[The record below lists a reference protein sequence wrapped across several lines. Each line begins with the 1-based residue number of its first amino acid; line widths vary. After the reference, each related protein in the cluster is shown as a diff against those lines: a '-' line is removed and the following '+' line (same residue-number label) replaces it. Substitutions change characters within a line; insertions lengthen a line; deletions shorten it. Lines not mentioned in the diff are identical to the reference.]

1 MIKTVTFK
9 DEGQDFLEWDIEYP
23 DTGDMLSD
31 FVGEVI
37 ACRPCQEAIWKGA
50 QVYLKDIHV
59 GDFLPFVSAPSYGL
73 VPSQL
78 TLKHPVE
85 NVKEQKGGNHAEYK
99 RSSEADRD
107 PPQHPPPLV
116 R

>member
-23 DTGDMLSD
+23 DTGDEFSD
-31 FVGEVI
+31 CVGEVI

-59 GDFLPFVSAPSYGL
+59 GDFLPFVLPVVTVRSGHISAFRMPR
-73 VPSQL
+73 QL
-78 TLKHPVE
+78 TMKHPVE
-85 NVKEQKGGNHAEYK
+85 NVKEAK
-99 RSSEADRD
+99 
-107 PPQHPPPLV
+107 V
-116 R
+116 